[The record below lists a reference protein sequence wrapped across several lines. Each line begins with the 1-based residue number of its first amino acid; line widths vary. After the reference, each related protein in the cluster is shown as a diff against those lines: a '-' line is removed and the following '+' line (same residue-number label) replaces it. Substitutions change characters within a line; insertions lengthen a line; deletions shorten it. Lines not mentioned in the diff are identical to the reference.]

1 MTTTRVEAF
10 SDGVFA
16 VAITVLVFGVTVPPL
31 RHGTDLGPALLKQWP
46 SFVAYAVSFL
56 IIGIIWVNH
65 HTIFS
70 HFAHVNRPVM
80 FLNVFLL
87 MTVAFI
93 PFPTALLATYLT
105 SGSNSRLAAAVYSAA
120 MLLMS
125 VAFTSLWAYGV
136 WRPELLKPDI
146 TPSVAKSLL
155 PRFSLGVVF
164 YLATIGIAFISAYVC
179 LAVHAAL
186 AMYYVFNQLP
196 TGGRTGELETEDKAT
211 AAEQ

>member
-1 MTTTRVEAF
+1 LTTTRVEAF

-31 RHGTDLGPALLKQWP
+31 RHGTNLTAELLKQWP

-70 HFAHVNRPVM
+70 HFARVNRPLL

-105 SGSNSRLAAAVYSAA
+105 SGTNSHLAAAVYSAA

-125 VAFTSLWAYGV
+125 IAFTGLWAYGI
-136 WRPELLKPDI
+136 WRPALLKPDI
-146 TPSVAKSLL
+146 TPAVARSLL
-155 PRFSLGVVF
+155 PRFGLGVVF
-164 YLATIGIAFISAYVC
+164 YLATIGIAFISAFIC

-186 AMYYVFNQLP
+186 AIYYVFNQLSTDGAGP
-196 TGGRTGELETEDKAT
+196 AEPGETV
-211 AAEQ
+211 AAGEE

>member
-1 MTTTRVEAF
+1 MEAF

-31 RHGTDLGPALLKQWP
+31 RSHTDLGAELLKQWP
-46 SFVAYAVSFL
+46 SFAAYAVSFL

-70 HFAHVNRPVM
+70 HFARVNRPVQ
-80 FLNVFLL
+80 FLNIFLL

-105 SGSNSRLAAAVYSAA
+105 SGSNSHLAAAVYSAA
-120 MLLMS
+120 MLFMS
-125 VAFTSLWAYGV
+125 VAFTTLWAYGV
-136 WRPELLKPDI
+136 WRPYLLKPDI
-146 TPSVAKSLL
+146 TPAAAKAML

-164 YLATIGIAFISAYVC
+164 YLATIGIAFINAFMC
-179 LAVHAAL
+179 LAVHAVL
-186 AMYYVFNQLP
+186 AMYYVFNQLSTEGMAAP
-196 TGGRTGELETEDKAT
+196 QETREEAT
-211 AAEQ
+211 PAE

>member
-1 MTTTRVEAF
+1 MNTSRIEAF

-31 RHGTDLGPALLKQWP
+31 RKHMDLGAELLKQWP
-46 SFVAYAVSFL
+46 SFAAYAVSFL

-70 HFAHVNRPVM
+70 HFARVNRPVM
-80 FLNVFLL
+80 FLNIFLL

-105 SGSNSRLAAAVYSAA
+105 SGSNSHLAAAVYSGA

-125 VAFTSLWAYGV
+125 IAFTALWAYAV
-136 WRPELLKPDI
+136 WRPHVLKADI
-146 TPSVAKSLL
+146 AAAAAKAML
-155 PRFSLGVVF
+155 PRFSLGLVF
-164 YLATIGIAFISAYVC
+164 YLATIGIAIVNAFIC

-186 AMYYVFNQLP
+186 ATYYVFNQLP
-196 TGGRTGELETEDKAT
+196 TEGKGSGPEGQETT
-211 AAEQ
+211 TPAER